1 MGFNTVFRFLS
12 EIFPQIDARLLKAVA
27 IEHSTDV
34 DAAANAVLTEILPFW
49 SKLAVTSS
57 SPSEVQVASSY
68 LSKDQSDSS
77 ASCTTSKDQRIGDLS
92 DVDGAEP
99 EEQSTLL
106 RRRQLV
112 RLRDRHTG
120 TSSESRAITSGNA
133 MNTDSTHTCYTGSA
147 SLSKSL
153 DVSTDS
159 HIYDD
164 ANDGSN
170 WLIGKNDSEEVI
182 VLGKTQESS
191 KEVWSNKATVVVPN
205 IMMDDGDRIVNPQGG
220 CDYIESGD
228 SNSLNEGQDN
238 NVKVGSE
245 LKLSVMSTLLI
256 DKNDVVNG
264 ESGCLEQGQDVNVE
278 VGCAHNPPVMSTS
291 LIHENGNVDENTD
304 DASVCGNSQLENSC
318 LDCPLVVFEKI
329 DTPLF
334 PPSVQ
339 EETPD
344 ASESDLVQS
353 EIVSNTS
360 STDCKNPDASG
371 SSDFLEKGATEDDL
385 TSNTVDSRSG
395 QLCRIDFLEEIIE
408 NARNNKKTLFAAME
422 SVMNMMR
429 EVEIQEKAA
438 EEAKIEASWGSLD
451 ILTKVEELK
460 HMLTITKS
468 ANDMHRGEVYGEKA
482 VLTTE
487 ARELQIRLLSL
498 SEERDK
504 SLAILDEMRE
514 SLEGRVAVAEE
525 VRKAAE
531 EEKMRK
537 EESAR
542 RSLAELEAI
551 MENVVQESKILQ
563 QEAAENSKLRE
574 FLMDRGHVVD
584 SLQGEISV
592 ICQDARLLKEKFDER
607 VPLSKSVSS
616 SQTTCILASSGSSS
630 IKSIAS
636 LAAEQAIVSET
647 TPEDASIDVQSSKSS
662 LEDDP
667 TGAERKEL
675 LDDGWEFFD
684 NESEIY
690 SKAL

>member
-68 LSKDQSDSS
+68 LSKDQ
-77 ASCTTSKDQRIGDLS
+77 RIGDLS
-92 DVDGAEP
+92 DVDGEP

>member
-92 DVDGAEP
+92 DVDGEP